1 MEETFPNSFYKVSIT
16 LIRWLDKDKISKENY
31 KSISLMSV
39 DLKILN
45 DILENQIHQSVKRII

>member
-16 LIRWLDKDKISKENY
+16 LIPWLDKDKISKENY

-45 DILENQIHQSVKRII
+45 DILENQIHQQVKRII

>member
-1 MEETFPNSFYKVSIT
+1 MEETFPNSFYQVSIT
-16 LIRWLDKDKISKENY
+16 LIPWLDKDKISKENY

-45 DILENQIHQSVKRII
+45 DILENQIHQQVKRII